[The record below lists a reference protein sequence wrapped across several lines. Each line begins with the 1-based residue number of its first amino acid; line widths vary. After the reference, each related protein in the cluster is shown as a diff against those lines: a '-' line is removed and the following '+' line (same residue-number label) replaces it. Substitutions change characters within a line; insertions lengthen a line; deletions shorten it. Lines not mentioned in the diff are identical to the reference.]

1 MLSVRLLG
9 AQDAASLPTAEKAA
23 AAWSLAASGCARL
36 LVSGSLAVGF
46 LCLIQPAAG
55 DTYQLILRGKV
66 VMQDGS
72 PPAKSVGIERVCTDV
87 QGSAPGPVTDKKGE
101 YLWRMEVDPM
111 LTRVCKIRATLAGYV
126 STEIDISAF
135 NSYTNPNLPPL
146 VLAARGADPNS
157 ISVLESEVPSKAQ
170 ASWKLAMK
178 ALDKSDMAEAS
189 RQIQAAV
196 KSAPKFGQGWNALG
210 QLSEKLNQQA
220 QAKDAYQ
227 HAIEADPKLL
237 PAYLNLARLSIK
249 LKDWDTAAKASD
261 SLVKADKRIFPEIY
275 VHQAVARFEL
285 KDLEGAE
292 ASAREAIRADPI
304 HKMARAEYILGRIL
318 EAKGDSAG
326 ATEHISKYLEL
337 DASASDAAAIR
348 EHLQNVGKPDAA
360 NNAPELELP

>member
-1 MLSVRLLG
+1 MLSVRLL
-9 AQDAASLPTAEKAA
+9 
-23 AAWSLAASGCARL
+23 SGW
-36 LVSGSLAVGF
+36 LVGGCL
-46 LCLIQPAAG
+46 LCLIQPVAG

-72 PPAKSVGIERVCTDV
+72 PPPKSVGIERACTDV

-111 LTRVCKIRATLAGYV
+111 LTRVCKIRATLVGYV
-126 STEIDISAF
+126 SSEIDISGF

-146 VLAARGADPNS
+146 VLTARGADPNS

-196 KSAPKFGQGWNALG
+196 KAAPKFGQGWNALG
-210 QLSEKLNQQA
+210 QLSEKLNNRD

-237 PAYLNLARLSIK
+237 PAYLNLARLCIK
-249 LKDWDTAAKASD
+249 LKDWETAAKASD
-261 SLVKADKRIFPEIY
+261 SLLKADKRIFPEIY
-275 VHQAVARFEL
+275 IHQAAAKYEL
-285 KDLEGAE
+285 KDLDGAE
-292 ASAREAIRADPI
+292 AAAREAIRIDQI
-304 HKMARAEYILGRIL
+304 HKMPRAEYILGRIL

-326 ATEHISKYLEL
+326 ANEHISKYLEL
-337 DASASDAAAIR
+337 DANAVDVAAVR
-348 EHLQNVGKPDAA
+348 EHLQNIGKADAA
-360 NNAPELELP
+360 SKAPELELP